1 MAGFKFDHEK
11 KGLGKTLKEY
21 GKVALRYVW
30 SMGEEGVGSAKTW
43 ANTNERLKHGKTISR
58 ASMIFFLNRMV
69 DQRVLSYRTATGK
82 GGHHRVY
89 YSMMDEKTY
98 KKHILKTII
107 DSLMKDFPDE
117 TKKALEELQLQP
129 A

>member
-1 MAGFKFDHEK
+1 
-11 KGLGKTLKEY
+11 
-21 GKVALRYVW
+21 
-30 SMGEEGVGSAKTW
+30 
-43 ANTNERLKHGKTISR
+43 
-58 ASMIFFLNRMV
+58 
-69 DQRVLSYRTATGK
+69 
-82 GGHHRVY
+82 
-89 YSMMDEKTY
+89 MMDEKTY